1 LKKKK
6 LFTLQFLDNE
16 HLIDKIK
23 EMFEYIL
30 EEYSSYPLKIIQK
43 RYCWM
48 PNSDEEENE
57 NEEVCAKVSDYL
69 FKIVEKLLKMI
80 HFLNEMISILT
91 NS

>member
-1 LKKKK
+1 
-6 LFTLQFLDNE
+6 
-16 HLIDKIK
+16 
-23 EMFEYIL
+23 MFEYIL

-57 NEEVCAKVSDYL
+57 KVCAKVNDYL

-91 NS
+91 KS